1 MRREIL
7 AHLSVAAVLAG
18 VCALG
23 GYGLTRLGAFVAA
36 SGAPATSGPATAQAR
51 GVTLTSVSF
60 DFPDQAAS
68 YPAGPHMDV
77 MNTHC
82 LTCHSPSMVT
92 NQPRLSADQ
101 WTSEVKKMRDTY
113 KAAVDDK
120 DTPDIVA
127 YLVAVSAK
135 LPPAPGSDPAVAK
148 NPAGKVTDAGAASG

>member
-1 MRREIL
+1 MRREVL
-7 AHLSVAAVLAG
+7 THVAVAAALVGACG
-18 VCALG
+18 LG
-23 GYGLTRLGAFVAA
+23 GLASTRFGAFVSA
-36 SGAPATSGPATAQAR
+36 SGRESPVGPSTAQAR

-60 DFPDQAAS
+60 DLPDQAAS

-77 MNTHC
+77 MNAHC

-113 KAAVDDK
+113 KASLNDADI
-120 DTPDIVA
+120 PQIVA
-127 YLVAVSAK
+127 YLANVSAK
-135 LPPAPGSDPAVAK
+135 LPTIPTGTGVAK

>member
-1 MRREIL
+1 MRRDL
-7 AHLSVAAVLAG
+7 PTHLAVLAALSG

-23 GYGLTRLGAFVAA
+23 VYGLNHFAAFVSASQAPPAA
-36 SGAPATSGPATAQAR
+36 GPATVRAR
-51 GVTLTSVSF
+51 GVTLTSIDV
-60 DFPDQAAS
+60 DLPDQAAS

-77 MNTHC
+77 MNAHC

-113 KAAVDDK
+113 KASVDDQSV
-120 DTPDIVA
+120 PDIVA
-127 YLVAVSAK
+127 YLVSVSAK
-135 LPPAPGSDPAVAK
+135 LPPTPGQRPAIAK